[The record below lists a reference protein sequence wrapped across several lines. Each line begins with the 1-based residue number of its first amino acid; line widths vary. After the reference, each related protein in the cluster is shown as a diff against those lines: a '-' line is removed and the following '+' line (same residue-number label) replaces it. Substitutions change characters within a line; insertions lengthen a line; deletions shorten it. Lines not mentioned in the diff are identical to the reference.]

1 MKKRSPYY
9 SHVDKGP
16 FADLPSAPPWSSQVG
31 QDRLVATLLGS
42 DHHPRFFIDLAS
54 NHPTFISNTR
64 ALESLGYRGLCVEPN
79 PAYHP
84 LYAREGRNCTLV
96 PYAVSS
102 TRGTVPFTFRNRQ
115 EKPLQSMA
123 LGGIVGPGL
132 DNARVPMN
140 ETVQIEAVTFAEILR
155 NHSVPRTISYLSLDV
170 EGAEYLVMSS
180 FPWHRHV
187 ISLMTVERP
196 KPELVGTFHKHDY
209 RYVCTS
215 GPFGDELWAHS
226 STRFA
231 VTNLAHW
238 PPIRCSAG
246 RTLACESLIDPR
258 SYACRYL
265 SRAQSRSQYAQ
276 ANAQAP

>member
-1 MKKRSPYY
+1 M
-9 SHVDKGP
+9 
-16 FADLPSAPPWSSQVG
+16 
-31 QDRLVATLLGS
+31 ATLLGS
-42 DHHPRFFIDLAS
+42 DHPRFFIDLAS
-54 NHPTFISNTR
+54 NHPTLISNTR

-102 TRGTVPFTFRNRQ
+102 TRGTVPFTFRNR
-115 EKPLQSMA
+115 PGDPFSWGA
-123 LGGIVGPGL
+123 SGGIVGDGL

-155 NHSVPRTISYLSLDV
+155 NNSVPRTISYLSLDV
-170 EGAEYLVMSS
+170 EGAESLVMNS
-180 FPWHRHV
+180 FPWHKHV

-196 KPELVGTFHKHDY
+196 KPELVSTFRRHGY
-209 RYVCTS
+209 RYVCDS
-215 GPFGDELWAHS
+215 GSFRDELWAHS

-231 VTNLAHW
+231 VTDLARW

-246 RTLACESLIDPR
+246 RSAACESLIDP
-258 SYACRYL
+258 SYACRY
-265 SRAQSRSQYAQ
+265 RSIAQYAQ